1 MKQKFLKEDHIMIKN
16 FAKPFNVVCRT
27 ENSLNK
33 KIESIKDQIEF
44 EKYKLRNNSIETSL
58 FTQEEI
64 KGRIDKLEQ
73 ELEYYQ
79 EIIRLKW
86 DEKYING
93 IFGGEFIVIG
103 TWVGAIALGK
113 AIGLGVKKLRK

>member
-1 MKQKFLKEDHIMIKN
+1 MIRH
-16 FAKPFNVVCRT
+16 FAKPFNVVYRT
-27 ENSLNK
+27 ENSINK

-44 EKYKLRNNSIETSL
+44 EKYKLQNNSIESSL

-79 EIIRLKW
+79 EIIELKL
-86 DEKYING
+86 DEKYIDG
-93 IFGGEFIVIG
+93 VLGGEIIVIG
-103 TWVGAIALGK
+103 SWV
-113 AIGLGVKKLRK
+113 IGTATGLLVKKLKK

>member
-1 MKQKFLKEDHIMIKN
+1 MIRH
-16 FAKPFNVVCRT
+16 FAKPFNVLYRT
-27 ENSLNK
+27 ENSINK

-44 EKYKLRNNSIETSL
+44 EKYKLQNYSIETLL

-79 EIIRLKW
+79 EIIELKW
-86 DEKYING
+86 DEKYIDG
-93 IFGGEFIVIG
+93 VLGGEFIAIG
-103 TWVGAIALGK
+103 AWALGT
-113 AIGLGVKKLRK
+113 ATGLLVKKLKK